1 MKLKKVKAFAPA
13 SVGNAAVGFDIFGF
27 AIEGIGDTVM
37 ATKTSQAKAV
47 RILSINGRVTDLPME
62 PSQNTAGKAALH
74 LLKKFDADF
83 GVDLEIIKGIPMGSG
98 LGGSAASSV
107 AAVMAVGKL
116 FKKSKTKLELLDSAV
131 EGESAATGSRHADNV
146 APSLF
151 GGLQIVV
158 DNDPLV
164 VTDLPV
170 PSKIYYVVVHPDL
183 KIETKTARGILK
195 PEISLKQFI
204 KQSALIAGFTKACC
218 KGDMNLLRL
227 TLKDTVIE
235 PQRAHL
241 IPGFSQAKQACAD
254 LGAIGFSI
262 SGAGPSVFAWADSK
276 AKAAKIGSSIKKIF
290 EDNQML
296 ASVFVGRISKKGAYI
311 KTK

>member
-1 MKLKKVKAFAPA
+1 
-13 SVGNAAVGFDIFGF
+13 
-27 AIEGIGDTVM
+27 
-37 ATKTSQAKAV
+37 
-47 RILSINGRVTDLPME
+47 
-62 PSQNTAGKAALH
+62 
-74 LLKKFDADF
+74 
-83 GVDLEIIKGIPMGSG
+83 
-98 LGGSAASSV
+98 V

-195 PEISLKQFI
+195 PEISLKQ
-204 KQSALIAGFTKACC
+204 FTKACC